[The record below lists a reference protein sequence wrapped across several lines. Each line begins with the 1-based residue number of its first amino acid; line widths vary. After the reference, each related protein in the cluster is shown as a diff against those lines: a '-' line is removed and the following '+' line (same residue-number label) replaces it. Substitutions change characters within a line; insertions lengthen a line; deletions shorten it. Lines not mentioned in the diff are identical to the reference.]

1 MLIIYS
7 LSVKALGAELFGIL
21 VIIQTYVLIVNSI
34 VKFQS
39 WQALIKFGAEAIEKK
54 QGDHFKCLIKQ
65 ATLLDASGSIAGTI
79 IAVSCSYIVGKWLK
93 WDTRMVQMAML
104 YGITILFD
112 LSGAPTGILRLFNK
126 FKLLTLQKVVTSGIK
141 LAAVFVAF
149 LISKN
154 LWVYIIIWIVTDI
167 IGNIF
172 LFILGLY
179 TLHIN
184 KVTEWWKSRLI
195 DFRKF
200 FIFAFWTNISSTLDI
215 PVKQLDIFIV
225 SAVIGFE
232 GVAIYKILKQIS
244 TIIGQIGDPIYQ
256 AAYPE
261 FASMIAKKE
270 NIGATKFAAKLG
282 IIIFSICIPIALVVS
297 FSSPWWLNILFGK
310 VFAAAWISLSVYLL
324 LQVISTSFIT
334 IHPLFVVMGYVQK
347 NFIILAIA
355 NAAYLGLAWILGKN
369 IGLIGVVLAYGVQFS
384 IVILLKI
391 FYISRGIKK
400 DSLKMS

>member
-1 MLIIYS
+1 
-7 LSVKALGAELFGIL
+7 
-21 VIIQTYVLIVNSI
+21 
-34 VKFQS
+34 
-39 WQALIKFGAEAIEKK
+39 
-54 QGDHFKCLIKQ
+54 
-65 ATLLDASGSIAGTI
+65 
-79 IAVSCSYIVGKWLK
+79 
-93 WDTRMVQMAML
+93 MVQMAML

-141 LAAVFVAF
+141 LAAVFIAF

-154 LWVYIIIWIVTDI
+154 LWVYIIIWMVTDI

-256 AAYPE
+256 VAYPE

-310 VFAAAWISLSVYLL
+310 VFAAAWMALSVYLL

-355 NAAYLGLAWILGKN
+355 NASYLVIAWYLGLK
-369 IGLIGVVLAYGVQFS
+369 IG
-384 IVILLKI
+384 
-391 FYISRGIKK
+391 
-400 DSLKMS
+400 